1 MNGQRVDRRKFTD
14 TAKSFGRINK
24 KNYIRRNIVFL
35 MEQLPLTFIQS
46 SVEPDI
52 QESFSPA
59 FNFTKINSSNGR
71 LAFTEN
77 KVYWLPENPMAML
90 DQGWVIKA
98 SEIESYGKYGIT
110 GFSIKL
116 VDGKELR
123 FSNVGSKMREGI
135 SEAIEALKKDDVAEA
150 PVAAA
155 EPEVKVEEE
164 APKAEAEAEAAPEA
178 APAVEFTPED
188 AKANKVMA
196 ILAYFG
202 ILLLIPLFAAKESKF
217 ARFHVNQGLILLI
230 IGVVLYAITKVLPSL
245 GVLVGILDLGVLVLA
260 IIGIINAA
268 KGQAKEL
275 PLVGK
280 FRIIS

>member
-1 MNGQRVDRRKFTD
+1 
-14 TAKSFGRINK
+14 
-24 KNYIRRNIVFL
+24 
-35 MEQLPLTFIQS
+35 MEQLPLTFVQS
-46 SVEPDI
+46 VVEPDI
-52 QESFSPA
+52 QECFTPA
-59 FNFTKINSSNGR
+59 FNFTKINSSSGR
-71 LAFTEN
+71 LAFTEA
-77 KVYWLPENPMAML
+77 KVYWLPEAPMAML
-90 DQGWVIKA
+90 DQGWVIKV
-98 SEIESYGKYGIT
+98 SEIASYGKYGIT

-123 FSNVGSKMREGI
+123 FSNVGSKMREEI
-135 SEAIEALKKDDVAEA
+135 SEAIESRKGNVAEEE
-150 PVAAA
+150 PAAQAEAQA
-155 EPEVKVEEE
+155 EPEAKAEE
-164 APKAEAEAEAAPEA
+164 APKAEAEPVV
-178 APAVEFTPED
+178 APAVEFTAED

-230 IGVVLYAITKVLPSL
+230 ISVVLFAVAKIIPSL
-245 GVLVGILDLGVLVLA
+245 GVLIGLLDLAVLVLA